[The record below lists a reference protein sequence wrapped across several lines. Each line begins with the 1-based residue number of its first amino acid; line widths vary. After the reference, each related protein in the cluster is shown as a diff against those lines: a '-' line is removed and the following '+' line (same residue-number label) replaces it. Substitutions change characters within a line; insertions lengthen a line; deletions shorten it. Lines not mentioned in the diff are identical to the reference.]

1 MAATVASMASI
12 CSNPRQD
19 KTRQQDDKT
28 TSRQDDKTM
37 AGKHGSMS
45 CAATAAVQPK
55 KWVWFGSGLQ
65 SKWPAYSIY
74 VCSINLASK
83 NVATSTKIGPL

>member
-12 CSNPRQD
+12 CSNPRQ
-19 KTRQQDDKT
+19 DKT